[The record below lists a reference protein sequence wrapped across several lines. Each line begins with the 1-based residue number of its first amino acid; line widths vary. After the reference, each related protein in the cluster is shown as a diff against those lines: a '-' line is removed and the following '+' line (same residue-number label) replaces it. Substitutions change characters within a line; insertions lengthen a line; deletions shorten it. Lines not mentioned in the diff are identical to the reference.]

1 MDRARNSLEGLYC
14 ADRLQA
20 EASPSETFEVANSSL
35 ARHQKNPTRAQAGRT
50 QGRGHGDRST
60 GRGAL
65 RSTHTNPNGN
75 VCVCSECS
83 KGLPVDDKGPVL
95 VVLLLGYPHGRH
107 RRQRA
112 KDGTAQPRRVLAL
125 RQGEHLDSWGCRLGI
140 EGVCSHNA
148 EGCRL
153 GIQGCSLN
161 AERGAG
167 RVHEVV
173 AWVHRGVARLWFGMR
188 RAERRQLLTQP
199 LLQAR
204 GESWGKTRV
213 GVRVRVR

>member
-1 MDRARNSLEGLYC
+1 M
-14 ADRLQA
+14 
-20 EASPSETFEVANSSL
+20 
-35 ARHQKNPTRAQAGRT
+35 
-50 QGRGHGDRST
+50 
-60 GRGAL
+60 
-65 RSTHTNPNGN
+65 
-75 VCVCSECS
+75 
-83 KGLPVDDKGPVL
+83 DDKGPVL

-125 RQGEHLDSWGCRLGI
+125 RQGEHLDTWGCRLGI
-140 EGVCSHNA
+140 EGVCSQNA

-153 GIQGCSLN
+153 GIQGCSLD

-173 AWVHRGVARLWFGMR
+173 AWVHRGVARTLGLACDGPSGVSSSHSLSCR
-188 RAERRQLLTQP
+188 P
-199 LLQAR
+199 G